1 MIDRKPN
8 TTIRVSI
15 VEDDEQ
21 LRSGMIVLLEGT
33 HGFRCISAYEDGE
46 TAIKDIPQKTPDI
59 VLMDINL
66 PGISGI
72 ECVRRLKSKLP
83 DMQFL
88 MLTVYED
95 NNKIF
100 QALQAGASGYLL
112 KMSQPDELI
121 KAIREVSNGG
131 APMSPQIARKVVHS
145 FHTAGDEQLE
155 TPLSAREEDILYSLA
170 SGNTYKEIA
179 SELDISVDTVHNH
192 LKKVYSKLHV
202 RSRTEAV
209 VKYLKR

>member
-1 MIDRKPN
+1 MSDRKSQ

-15 VEDDEQ
+15 VEDDER

-46 TAIKDIPQKTPDI
+46 TAIKDIPQKVPDI

-72 ECVRRLKSKLP
+72 ECVRTLKSKLP
-83 DMQFL
+83 DVQFL

-112 KMSQPDELI
+112 KMSQPDELL
-121 KAIREVSNGG
+121 KAIREVFNGG

-145 FHTAGDEQLE
+145 FHSAGSQQADI
-155 TPLSAREEDILYSLA
+155 PLSEREEEILYSLS
-170 SGNTYKEIA
+170 SGKTYKEIA
-179 SELDISVDTVHNH
+179 VELRISVDTVHNH
-192 LKKVYSKLHV
+192 LKRIYSKLHV

>member
-1 MIDRKPN
+1 MIDRKSQIP
-8 TTIRVSI
+8 IRVSI
-15 VEDDEQ
+15 VEDDER
-21 LRSGMIVLLEGT
+21 LRSSMIVLLEGT

-46 TAIKDIPQKTPDI
+46 TAIKDIPQKVPDI

-66 PGISGI
+66 PGVSGI
-72 ECVRRLKSKLP
+72 ECVRTLKSKLP
-83 DMQFL
+83 DVQFL

-112 KMSQPDELI
+112 KMSQPDELL
-121 KAIREVSNGG
+121 KGIREVFNGG

-145 FHTAGDEQLE
+145 FHSPGNKQEDI
-155 TPLSAREEDILYSLA
+155 PLSEREEDILFSLS
-170 SGNTYKEIA
+170 SGKTYKEIA
-179 SELDISVDTVHNH
+179 AELHISADTVHNH
-192 LKKVYSKLHV
+192 LKKIYSKLHV

-209 VKYLKR
+209 VKYLKK